1 MKQVLFSLLAAI
13 LFFSCST
20 DDGITNHR
28 VRDDFATHGLK
39 PSEIEN
45 IAYVDITEYNG
56 VKIAIGQRNKNAW
69 IAKFDNSGNE
79 VFSKEYKLSSN
90 GISQSFFH
98 SSKSFIELPDTP
110 HQYDKT
116 DCNILFAYANI
127 EERDFNSGDLHA
139 NIISNNAAFL
149 AIDFDNGSL
158 IMEPKI
164 TTRIDDPESDG
175 YRRDY
180 HYRVS
185 PSNASYMLETY
196 KYKSGYSNI
205 ASISQKGVL
214 WDREATDVE
223 SKNNGI
229 WVYFE
234 NILIDSER
242 LFYKKGNNYAI
253 LNLKDVKIEKEFS
266 DDELQHVGDNEGRNY
281 SFGNFKRYLK
291 EYTIY
296 YEYDEIETIVNVDE
310 ITGKEEVISKTLNTF
325 YYEIDTKTLEVS
337 ERKKK

>member
-20 DDGITNHR
+20 DDGITNHQ

-45 IAYVDITEYNG
+45 ISYADITEYEG
-56 VKIAIGQRNKNAW
+56 SKIAMGQRNKNAW
-69 IAKFDNSGNE
+69 LAKFDNNGNE

-90 GISQSFFH
+90 GISVSFFYGPV
-98 SSKSFIELPDTP
+98 SLKKLPEPP

-127 EERDFNSGDLHA
+127 EERTFNSGDLHA
-139 NIISNNAAFL
+139 NILSDNVAFL
-149 AIDFDNGSL
+149 TIDFDNGNL
-158 IMEPKI
+158 IIEPKI
-164 TTRIDDPESDG
+164 TTKKYYPGPIYES
-175 YRRDY
+175 YDY
-180 HYRVS
+180 HFMVNHTNGAYII
-185 PSNASYMLETY
+185 ETL
-196 KYKSGYSNI
+196 KTGVACVEI
-205 ASISQKGVL
+205 ASISQKGLL
-214 WDREATDVE
+214 WDRETTDVE

-229 WVYFE
+229 RVYSE